1 MAILVMTCFGR
12 KLNVNVDR
20 EGRKLWYEVW
30 SLVRETGRDDARN
43 IALPREPLLAF
54 YELIHGK
61 LALSCMDA

>member
-1 MAILVMTCFGR
+1 M
-12 KLNVNVDR
+12 NVDR

-30 SLVRETGRDDARN
+30 RLVHETGRDNAWN

-61 LALSCMDA
+61 LALACMDA